1 MRSSKVAGELLP
13 VLFFGVAAAGVL
25 PKIEFP
31 KDSPVALLSS
41 DYGDSSETPR
51 GGAMLLDLHA
61 ALTLRNSSQHRI
73 RGITLLVMATEGTPA
88 GKASATVASPDVCPA
103 CDLP

>member
-1 MRSSKVAGELLP
+1 MRSSKVGRAFLP

-61 ALTLRNSSQHRI
+61 ALTLRNSSQQTI
-73 RGITLLVMATEGTPA
+73 RGITPLGMAQEVTPGGT
-88 GKASATVASPDVCPA
+88 GSVTVTRPY
-103 CDLP
+103 